1 MVQLLWFVLAQLIVQ
16 HAAYRAARS
25 AVVLLDDDPQYYR
38 GAPRGQVILG
48 SDNSHSLLS
57 SLTSGKP
64 LTKGSLPLSTGSSRL
79 TGIRQSA
86 YAPLLLLTPSSEWS
100 PSSVRGTLSGP
111 SSRLTTGLLWLQS
124 MSAITLRSNS
134 PQREIQS
141 YFHPHEMIT
150 VRVSLLYPCLIPLLQ
165 PLFCHS
171 RATLQH
177 HLSQSSSDFPSNQ
190 KGSFWGQLFHPK
202 KNRGQSSL
210 AQLAEEMRWS
220 ESPEQTTTLLSSG
233 RFYRLLQ
240 AEVQLP
246 NQGATYHPQEEQ

>member
-1 MVQLLWFVLAQLIVQ
+1 MVQLLWLVLAQLIVQ

-25 AVVLLDDDPQYYR
+25 AVVLLDDDPQYYG
-38 GAPRGQVILG
+38 GAPRGQVSPG
-48 SDNSHSLLS
+48 GDHDHTLLS
-57 SLTSGKP
+57 SLTSRKP
-64 LTKGSLPLSTGSSRL
+64 LTNRQLSLSTTSSRL

-86 YAPLLLLTPSSEWS
+86 YAPLLLLTPPSEWS
-100 PSSVRGTLSGP
+100 PTSVRSTFSGP
-111 SSRLTTGLLWLQS
+111 SARLRTGLLWLQA
-124 MSAITLRSNS
+124 MSAITLRANS

-141 YFHPHEMIT
+141 HILPHEMVT

-171 RATLQH
+171 STSLQH
-177 HLSQSSSDFPSNQ
+177 YLSRSDSGSPSHQ
-190 KGSFWGQLFHPK
+190 KSPLWGQLFHSK
-202 KNRGQSSL
+202 ENRGQSSL

-220 ESPEQTTTLLSSG
+220 ESPEQTVRLLSSG

-246 NQGATYHPQEEQ
+246 NQGATYHPQEKR

>member
-1 MVQLLWFVLAQLIVQ
+1 MVQLLWLVLAQLIVQ

-38 GAPRGQVILG
+38 GAPRGQVSPG
-48 SDNSHSLLS
+48 GDHDHTLLS
-57 SLTSGKP
+57 SLTSGKS
-64 LTKGSLPLSTGSSRL
+64 LTSGPLPLSTTSSRL

-86 YAPLLLLTPSSEWS
+86 YAPLLLLTPPSAWS
-100 PSSVRGTLSGP
+100 PTSVRSTFSGP
-111 SSRLTTGLLWLQS
+111 SSRLTTGLLWLQA
-124 MSAITLRSNS
+124 MSAITLRTNS

-141 YFHPHEMIT
+141 HILPDEMVT

-171 RATLQH
+171 STSLQH
-177 HLSQSSSDFPSNQ
+177 YLSRSGSGSHQKSSL
-190 KGSFWGQLFHPK
+190 WGPLFHSK
-202 KNRGQSSL
+202 ESRGPSSL

-220 ESPEQTTTLLSSG
+220 ESPEQTVGFLSSG

-246 NQGATYHPQEEQ
+246 NQGATYHPQEER